1 MNDKEKQ
8 IQKAID
14 GEGTFADAIAGMKLT
29 PELISK
35 IQEYYKLAN
44 KDRSIVSSID
54 DEEMMK
60 VFRNSINNR
69 YETLKEINDAI
80 ELDIE
85 KKETSESIKNM
96 KKDMDEM
103 VASNEE
109 TRRDIM
115 ENRLINKANELKDEK
130 EKEKLLAMSKAY
142 TDSYTLEPL
151 MKFIEEEDFKKKY
164 DRAVKRYN
172 RYFMDFDYVLEK
184 TSNASI
190 SNLSKVYQL
199 MKKTK
204 SSKDTK
210 VTFEDD
216 EPMLFC
222 LTLALYCKNTSLIDK
237 PKIWYM
243 YSSMIS
249 ILHLLSSATLTPFI
263 KEKVE
268 YLNKFFDK
276 IKKVV
281 KV

>member
-115 ENRLINKANELKDEK
+115 ENRIVAKANELKDEK

-210 VTFEDD
+210 VTFEND

-222 LTLALYCKNTSLIDK
+222 LTLAMYCKGTFVTDK
-237 PKIWYM
+237 PKVWYM

-249 ILHLLSSATLTPFI
+249 ILHLLSSSTLTPFI

-281 KV
+281 QA